1 MGTKTSTKTGF
12 DRHLLTFSQE
22 ESYQDEKLLS
32 PIILHRLC
40 DACLSSLFQY
50 HGRLACSCFFASSVI
65 LSFIS
70 RGKTSFKP
78 YFYAALLSG
87 LAILVAG
94 AGTIGMMRQVQ
105 SNCGHLDPRSDAGVS
120 CFGDNYSA
128 DRGLHDVIEKSSH
141 NDR

>member
-1 MGTKTSTKTGF
+1 MKNF
-12 DRHLLTFSQE
+12 FPLLFCIASATLVLAAYFNITVG
-22 ESYQDEKLLS
+22 LL
-32 PIILHRLC
+32 
-40 DACLSSLFQY
+40 A
-50 HGRLACSCFFASSVI
+50 LAFFASSVI